1 MVVVPYRNIV
11 SLEIP
16 FWSSF
21 QTPPH
26 GKEKGR
32 RYPTNLIALAYLL
45 FFMTTVTFSVIY
57 TLLVRNVAIRR
68 NWVSNH
74 SNSRSI
80 HDRPIPRLGGVA
92 IFLAFNTGLILLL
105 IAYDQMGR
113 NPETFKRILL
123 QIMPAATL
131 IFTLG
136 LLDDIFDLKAW
147 LKFIVQVGAALL
159 LYYNGL
165 QIHDLSFLSGL
176 GIHNLGTAISMG
188 LTVLWVVGITN
199 AFNLIDGLDGL
210 AAGSAFFATSAVF
223 VVALLTGFTP
233 IALITVGLIA
243 AITGFLRFN
252 FHPASIF
259 LGDSGSLFL
268 GFMLSALA
276 LVGVQKS
283 PTLVAVALPVV
294 ACGLPILDTAIAIVR
309 RMLGGKPIFSS
320 DREHIHHKLM
330 DRGLSQR
337 QVVIMLYGVSAL
349 CAFLS
354 LFLLRPG
361 GGALAIVVA
370 VMGVGAWMGLQ
381 QLDYRELSE
390 LKRLAR
396 RTVDQKKIIANNIA
410 VHQANEELGAADS
423 EAAIKAIFLRVFENN
438 AFDEFDLRSTDG
450 ELTYRWSRDEQ
461 LSARPAGWSMS
472 IPLVTKSGERVGDLK
487 LYRAYSDLP
496 LLVDIN
502 LFTSGFPMKAG
513 EALERARLALTHLAT
528 SSPRQRYER

>member
-1 MVVVPYRNIV
+1 M
-11 SLEIP
+11 
-16 FWSSF
+16 
-21 QTPPH
+21 
-26 GKEKGR
+26 
-32 RYPTNLIALAYLL
+32 IALAYLL
-45 FFMTTVTFSVIY
+45 FFLTTVTFSVVY
-57 TLLVRNVAIRR
+57 TLLVRNLAVRR

-74 SNSRSI
+74 SNSRSV
-80 HDRPIPRLGGVA
+80 HTQPIPRLGGVA
-92 IFLAFNTGLILLL
+92 IFLAFNTGLLLLL
-105 IAYDQMGR
+105 IAYDQLGR
-113 NPETFKRILL
+113 NPQAFKDILMKV
-123 QIMPAATL
+123 MPAATV

-136 LLDDIFDLKAW
+136 LLDDVLDLRAW
-147 LKFIVQVGAALL
+147 IKFVVQIGAALM
-159 LYYNGL
+159 LYFNGM
-165 QIHDLSFLSGL
+165 QIQELSFLSGL
-176 GIHNLGTAISMG
+176 GINQLGTAVSIG
-188 LTVLWVVGITN
+188 LTILWVVTITN

-223 VVALLTGFTP
+223 VVALISGFTP
-233 IALITVGLIA
+233 VALVTVGLVA

-294 ACGLPILDTAIAIVR
+294 ACGLPILDTAVAVAR
-309 RMLGGKPIFSS
+309 RLLSGRPIFSA

-330 DRGLSQR
+330 DRGLSQK

-361 GGALAIVVA
+361 GGSLAVVIA

-410 VHQANEELGAADS
+410 VHQASQQLVGAESVED
-423 EAAIKAIFLRVFENN
+423 LRRILMNLFENN
-438 AFDEFDLRSTDG
+438 AFDGF
-450 ELTYRWSRDEQ
+450 ELTSMDRLIYASWCRVSRKEVKPAWTLSIQIVNDEGAEVGMFEIYRVHSTE
-461 LSARPAGWSMS
+461 
-472 IPLVTKSGERVGDLK
+472 
-487 LYRAYSDLP
+487 P
-496 LLVDIN
+496 LLIDIN
-502 LFTSGFPMKAG
+502 LLTNDFPLRVG
-513 EALERARLALTHLAT
+513 RAIGRAT
-528 SSPRQRYER
+528 SVSETVVRAVQ